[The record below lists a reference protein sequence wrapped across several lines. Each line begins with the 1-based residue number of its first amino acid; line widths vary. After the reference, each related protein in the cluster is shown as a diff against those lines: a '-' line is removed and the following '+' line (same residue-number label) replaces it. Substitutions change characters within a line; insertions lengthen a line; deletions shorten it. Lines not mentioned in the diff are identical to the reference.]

1 MTKLRRLLENEA
13 AKRNCESEISEERLD
28 PIIVA
33 RESKDPTISLL
44 CALFAYGNVTA
55 IVRFLR
61 SLDFSLLDAPE
72 EDIRSTLAS
81 HYYRFQ
87 NAEDITQL
95 FIALRRLKQEAS
107 LERLFMRG
115 YVRERSVLEGI
126 GVVIRQIETI
136 NPYASRGYR
145 FLLSSAP
152 DPSRPG
158 GHSPL
163 KRWNMFLRWMVR
175 NDRIDFGL
183 WKEVEKSDLIIPLD
197 THTFRVAQNLK
208 LLKRKR
214 YDLKSALLLT
224 ERLKEF
230 DPDDPVRYDFA
241 LYRIG
246 QESKTLSGR

>member
-1 MTKLRRLLENEA
+1 MTKMQRLLESEA
-13 AKRNCESEISEERLD
+13 AKRNCENEVSEERLD

-61 SLDFSLLDAPE
+61 SLDFSLIDASE
-72 EDIRSTLAS
+72 ERIRSTLDS

-87 NAEDITQL
+87 NADDITQL
-95 FIALRRLKQEAS
+95 FITLRRLKQEAT
-107 LERLFMRG
+107 LEGLFMQG

-126 GVVIRQIETI
+126 GTLLKRVEAI
-136 NPYASRGYR
+136 NPYMSRGYR

-152 DPSRPG
+152 DPARPG

-208 LLKRKR
+208 LLKRKQ

-246 QESKTLSGR
+246 QESKTFANR

>member
-1 MTKLRRLLENEA
+1 MTKLRLLLESEA
-13 AKRNCESEISEERLD
+13 AKRNNASEVNEERLD

-72 EDIRSTLAS
+72 DQIRSTLAS

-87 NAEDITQL
+87 NSEDIIQL

-107 LERLFMRG
+107 LESLFMQEYG
-115 YVRERSVLEGI
+115 REQSVLEGI
-126 GVVIRQIETI
+126 GSVIKKIEAI

-152 DPSRPG
+152 DPSRPN

-163 KRWNMFLRWMVR
+163 KRWNMYLRWMVR
-175 NDRIDFGL
+175 KDSIDFGL
-183 WKEVEKSDLIIPLD
+183 WEGVKKSDLIIPLD
-197 THTFRVAQNLK
+197 THTFTVAGKLK
-208 LLKRKR
+208 LLKRKQ

-224 ERLKEF
+224 ERLKAF

-246 QESKTLSGR
+246 QEGKTFSNK

>member
-1 MTKLRRLLENEA
+1 VTKLRLLLESEA
-13 AKRNCESEISEERLD
+13 AKRNNATEVNEERLD

-72 EDIRSTLAS
+72 DQIRSTLAS

-87 NAEDITQL
+87 NSEDIIQL

-107 LERLFMRG
+107 LESLFMQEYG
-115 YVRERSVLEGI
+115 REQSVLEGI
-126 GVVIRQIETI
+126 GSVIKKIEAI

-145 FLLSSAP
+145 FLLSSP
-152 DPSRPG
+152 PEPSRPN

-163 KRWNMFLRWMVR
+163 KRWNMYLRWMVR
-175 NDRIDFGL
+175 KDSIDFGL
-183 WKEVEKSDLIIPLD
+183 WEGVKKSDLIIPLD
-197 THTFRVAQNLK
+197 THTFTVAGKLK
-208 LLKRKR
+208 LLKRKQ

-224 ERLKEF
+224 ERLKAF

-246 QESKTLSGR
+246 QEGKTFSNK